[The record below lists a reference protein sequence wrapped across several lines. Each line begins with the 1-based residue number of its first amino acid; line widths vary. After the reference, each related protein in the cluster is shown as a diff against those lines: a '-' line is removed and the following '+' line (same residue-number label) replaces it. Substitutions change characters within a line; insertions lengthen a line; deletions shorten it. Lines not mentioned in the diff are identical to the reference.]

1 MRILWHSNAVW
12 TGTGYGNQ
20 TDIVTRWLKRHGH
33 DVTVSAFYGLRGQ
46 RMNIGGVDVLPGS
59 DEQWGNDIL
68 LAHYDHYKPDVMFAL
83 MDSWVLDRDT
93 LRGAPLALWAPVDH
107 TPIPP
112 AVADRLRHTRWPI
125 AMSRHGER
133 EMRKVGLDPF
143 YVPHMIETDVFKPM
157 DRAQARQACGFR
169 EGAFVAVSVAA
180 NKGFP
185 ARKSLDRLMKA
196 WAHFVERH
204 PGSVLYLHT
213 NPYPTA
219 SGLPLYEVA
228 KFYGLRAA
236 GMSASGGAPD
246 ADVLFPDMYMWLRG
260 EYGAT
265 ALNALYNAADVFVL
279 PSRGEGFGIPVI
291 EAQAAGCPV
300 VVSDFTA
307 QAELGAVGHR
317 IPIDAFDDLDYTL
330 QGSEQCVPKASAILA
345 GLEWAHE
352 QRGNDVLRAA
362 AREFACGYDVDRV
375 MTRHMLPVLETI
387 AEGNRQATQW
397 MRTVRR
403 GA

>member
-1 MRILWHSNAVW
+1 MRVLIHSNAPFV
-12 TGTGYGNQ
+12 GTGYGNQ
-20 TDIVTRWLKRHGH
+20 TDLMSRWLKQRGH
-33 DVTVSAFYGLRGQ
+33 DVIVSAFHGLRGS
-46 RMNIGGVDVLPGS
+46 RMNIGGIDVLPGS

-68 LAHYDHYKPDVMFAL
+68 LAHYDHYRPDVLFAL

-93 LRGAPLALWAPVDH
+93 LRGAPMALWAPVDH

-143 YVPHMIETDVFKPM
+143 YVPHMVDTGAYHPA
-157 DRAQARQACGFR
+157 DRDQARRACGFP

-196 WAHFVERH
+196 WARFVEAH

-236 GMSASGGAPD
+236 GMSAAGAAPD
-246 ADVLFPDMYMWLRG
+246 ADVLFPDMYMWMRG
-260 EYGAT
+260 EYGAP

-300 VVSDFTA
+300 IVSHFTA
-307 QAELGAVGHR
+307 QTELAPHGYL
-317 IPIDAFDDLDYTL
+317 IPIDPFDDTEYTL
-330 QGSEQCVPKASAILA
+330 QGSEQCVPRPSAILA
-345 GLEWAHE
+345 RLEDAWAD
-352 QRGNDVLRAA
+352 RGNPVIREV
-362 AREFACGYDVDRV
+362 AREHALSYDIERV
-375 MTRHMLPVLETI
+375 MTRHMLPALETI
-387 AEGNRQATQW
+387 AEGNRAMQISAAG
-397 MRTVRR
+397 MKA
-403 GA
+403 G